1 MGGGPRVTVIVK
13 ATFGMARDSDARL
26 IAPLAVVTED
36 RTHGGSGGLAEASEV
51 APYLP
56 NAGVLLTGHACSPHP
71 VAALTAR
78 LAVFRERPLIDKSL
92 HVFGDRAST
101 AANGQPF
108 TKMPFTYERA
118 YGGAGFLDNP
128 SGVGAATAA
137 RALPSFL
144 DPVNPHKPAGFG
156 PLARRW
162 GARLRLLGSR
172 VPEGIDGPNAT
183 IPEGFDWRYFHAA
196 PADQQCELLQGDE
209 WIVLDGMHPT
219 LPRLQTRLPSARAS
233 AIWLAAG
240 ATGLADGQP
249 VNLVADTLII
259 DADQQRCSLIW
270 RGHVALEHLDA
281 LAGSQFFTGIEMPG
295 YPMVWPEVRP
305 SLQLA
310 RSALPFVRGPS
321 EDPRPAAPAPAPM
334 PSSEPRPNLGAT
346 LDASPIS
353 PFARVLPFE
362 IGPGTS
368 FKLGGSSTP
377 ASAAAPPAPAP
388 PPAPPPA
395 PAMRPQFA
403 DEADERTETI
413 DLAVLEARGRKPVA
427 PFELSAPGTRE
438 SAPMLTIPGAPW
450 SPVVAP
456 LPHVTAPISI
466 ENESTQDAG
475 APIWVEDVSLNVL
488 GAPETAE
495 DMSKTVPGAPEAAED
510 MSKTVPG
517 APETLEDM
525 SKTVPGAPGTL
536 EDMSKTVPGAP
547 ETLEDMSKAVSGA
560 PTAVFDASTSPDA
573 SAGPA
578 QDREAEP
585 GSPLRAAVLAR
596 LRAKESLHDLNLVG
610 ADLRELDF
618 TGVQLSRINLKGATL
633 SRCRFE
639 NARLVETQ
647 LGDADLTEANLAGA
661 DLSQAD
667 LGRAQLGRARFD
679 GATLVDAKLTGAHG
693 PGASFVEVRATRAMF
708 AGGEWDGASFQRAEL
723 TGADFTAASLAGAR
737 LDGACLIEANLA
749 DVSGAGAVF
758 DDARLPQARAQGA
771 AFSGGSFLRVDAAG
785 STWEKAVLD
794 EASFEGAKLEE
805 ANLARASCVRTRFA
819 SANLGGADLQRLT
832 GDGATLHA
840 ARLDGADLRQARLPN
855 ASFDGATMRNVS
867 AGKADL
873 SRCRFVGADLQ
884 GANLRGA
891 RLTGASLV
899 RADLQGA
906 DLRDADLQGANLF
919 GASRKTAK
927 LSVGASELLE
937 VDPDAPDEPDAPK
950 L

>member
-1 MGGGPRVTVIVK
+1 MGGGPRVTVVVK

-36 RTHGGSGGLAEASEV
+36 RAHAGLGGLAEASEV

-56 NAGVLLTGHACSPHP
+56 SAGVLLTGHACSPHP
-71 VAALTAR
+71 VPALTAR

-92 HVFGDRAST
+92 HVFGDRASA

-108 TKMPFTYERA
+108 TQMPFTYERA
-118 YGGAGFLDNP
+118 YGGAGVLDNP
-128 SGVGAATAA
+128 IGVGAATAS
-137 RALPSFL
+137 RALPNLL
-144 DPVNPHKPAGFG
+144 DPINPHKPAGFG

-162 GARLRLLGSR
+162 GTRLRLLGSR
-172 VPEGIDGPNAT
+172 VPEGIDGPNAK

-196 PADQQCELLQGDE
+196 PADQQCEFLQGDE

-219 LPRLQTRLPSARAS
+219 LPRLQTRLPSVRAN
-233 AIWLAAG
+233 ALWLAAG
-240 ATGLADGQP
+240 ATSRADGKP
-249 VNLVADTLII
+249 VNLVADTLLIE
-259 DADQQRCSLIW
+259 ADQQRCSLIW

-295 YPMVWPEVRP
+295 YPMAWPEVRP

-310 RSALPFVRGPS
+310 RPALPFVRAAS
-321 EDPRPAAPAPAPM
+321 EDPRPAAPAPM
-334 PSSEPRPNLGAT
+334 PASEPRPNLGGT
-346 LDASPIS
+346 LAASPIS
-353 PFARVLPFE
+353 PFARVLPF
-362 IGPGTS
+362 GVGLGTS

-377 ASAAAPPAPAP
+377 VSEAAPPAPAP
-388 PPAPPPA
+388 VPA

-403 DEADERTETI
+403 YEADERTETI
-413 DLAVLEARGRKPVA
+413 DLAALEARRRKPAV
-427 PFELSAPGTRE
+427 PFELSAPVARE
-438 SAPMLTIPGAPW
+438 SAPMPIPGAPW
-450 SPVVAP
+450 SSVVAP
-456 LPHVTAPISI
+456 PLHVTARIST

-475 APIWVEDVSLNVL
+475 APIWVEDMPKS
-488 GAPETAE
+488 
-495 DMSKTVPGAPEAAED
+495 VPGAPETLED
-510 MSKTVPG
+510 MPKSVSGAPETLEDRPKTVPG

-525 SKTVPGAPGTL
+525 TKTVPGGPETL
-536 EDMSKTVPGAP
+536 EDMSKTV
-547 ETLEDMSKAVSGA
+547 SGA
-560 PTAVFDASTSPDA
+560 PTAALDVSTSPVA
-573 SAGPA
+573 SARPA
-578 QDREAEP
+578 QEREVEA

-610 ADLRELDF
+610 ADLRDLDF
-618 TGVQLSRINLKGATL
+618 AGAQLSRINLKGATL
-633 SRCRFE
+633 TRCRFE

-679 GATLVDAKLTGAHG
+679 GATLVDARLIGAHG
-693 PGASFVEVRATRAMF
+693 LGASFVEVKATRAMF
-708 AGGEWDGASFQRAEL
+708 AGGEWDGASFERAEL

-737 LDGACLIEANLA
+737 LEGACLIEASLA

-771 AFSGGSFLRVDAAG
+771 AFSGGSFRCVDAAG
-785 STWEKAVLD
+785 SAWEKAVLD
-794 EASFEGAKLEE
+794 EASFEDANLKE
-805 ANLARASCVRTRFA
+805 ANLARASCLRTRFA
-819 SANLGGADLQRLT
+819 RADLGGADLQRLT

-855 ASFDGATMRNVS
+855 AIFDGATMRNVS
-867 AGKADL
+867 AGKADF

-884 GANLRGA
+884 GANFRGA

-927 LSVGASELLE
+927 LSVGASGLLE
-937 VDPDAPDEPDAPK
+937 VDPDAPDAPDEPKP
-950 L
+950 